1 MSEKSQAAILRNNSA
16 EVIELLK
23 SGQTKKVI
31 GERFGVSVYAVKEF
45 SRTNGL
51 NNKVLKNTEVEA
63 AQRIFE
69 KTDGRFE
76 YVSGYTNKDA
86 SVIVRCTICK
96 TELER
101 TYHHL
106 TTSNRNA
113 CPECLRIKKEKA
125 KANRTAQRERKIQR
139 KKAERFNRSE
149 LLTMRFCVECGSVF
163 IPKNKN
169 NIRCSDQCVKRA
181 TNRNADDRLNNSN
194 VIDTDITLTK
204 LFIRDNGTCWLCG
217 KKCDW
222 QDQTQN
228 ENGTVC
234 GNNYP
239 SIDHILPLSK
249 GGLHSWDNIRLAHR
263 HCNTVKGDKIVQIA
277 LP

>member
-23 SGQTKKVI
+23 TGQTKKAI
-31 GERFGVSVYAVKEF
+31 GERFGVSVNAVKEF
-45 SRTNGL
+45 TKKNGL
-51 NNKVLKNTEVEA
+51 NNQVSKITEVEA
-63 AQRIFE
+63 ARRIFE

-113 CPECLRIKKEKA
+113 CPECIKRNKA
-125 KANRTAQRERKIQR
+125 KETEQKERNKQR

-149 LLTMRFCVECGSVF
+149 LLTMKVCVECGSLF
-163 IPKNKN
+163 IPRNNN
-169 NIRCSDQCVKRA
+169 NIRCSVQCIRRS
-181 TNRNADDRLNNSN
+181 TNRGPDKRLNHSN
-194 VIDTDITLTK
+194 VVDKDITLTK
-204 LFIRDNGTCWLCG
+204 LFVRDNGTCWLCG

-228 ENGTVC
+228 ENGIVC

-239 SIDHILPLSK
+239 SIDHVLPLSK
-249 GGLHSWDNIRLAHR
+249 GGLHSWDNVRLAHR
-263 HCNTVKGDKIVQIA
+263 HCNTLKRDKTVQIS
-277 LP
+277 PP